1 MDKVGGC
8 MARKR
13 NKENIGLPSR
23 WCLQHGAYYYSVPSG
38 MENAWGGKKKFR
50 LGKTLPDA
58 CREWA
63 DHLQS
68 TDVKNVGDLLDRY
81 ATQSIPEKAISSQST
96 NLLFV
101 RQLRKAFGQ
110 MPLLDIKPKHVYQY
124 IEKRRIKTEDEE
136 TGTVRGGLTVAQREI
151 EVLSHAFTKAVE
163 WGLIDRHPF
172 KGEIRIAGNRPR
184 NRYVEDWEI
193 DECMKLTCQ
202 RKKGSVLAIQAY
214 IQLKII
220 TGIDHSDLLR
230 LTMSDIKE
238 DGIHIQRHK
247 TTNST
252 GKRTIYIWTPELR
265 AAVDMAKETRPA
277 VSQFIFCKRNGEG
290 YYNEETGRPD
300 GWKGMW
306 QRFMTRLLAETKVT
320 ERFTEHDLRAK
331 AASDAETL
339 DQARALLSHADVR
352 TTDRI
357 YRRKAEVVTPI
368 KRTLQPL
375 FNCTPIEHK
384 SMDLVPGR

>member
-1 MDKVGGC
+1 

-13 NKENIGLPSR
+13 NKENIGLPVR
-23 WCLQHGAYYYSVPSG
+23 WSLQHGAYYYSVPPG
-38 MENAWGGKKKFR
+38 MELNWGGKKKFR
-50 LGKTLPDA
+50 LGRSLPDA
-58 CREWA
+58 YREWT
-63 DHLQS
+63 DHFQN
-68 TDVKNVGDLLDRY
+68 TDVKKIGDLLDRY
-81 ATQSIPEKAISSQST
+81 AAQTIPEKAVSSQSM

-101 RQLRKAFGQ
+101 RQLRKALGE
-110 MPLLDIKPKHVYQY
+110 MPLLAIKPRHVYQY
-124 IEKRRIKTEDEE
+124 IEKRRIKTKDEE
-136 TGTVRGGLTVAQREI
+136 TGTIRGGLTVAQREI

-172 KGEIRIAGNRPR
+172 KGEIRISGNRPR

-202 RKKGSVLAIQAY
+202 RKKGSVLAIKAY

-220 TGIDHSDLLR
+220 TGIDRSNLLR
-230 LTMSDIKE
+230 LTMSDIRE

-247 TTNST
+247 TINSS
-252 GKRTIYIWTPELR
+252 GKRTIYLWTPELR
-265 AAVDMAKETRPA
+265 AALNMAKDARPA
-277 VSQFIFCKRNGEG
+277 LSPFLFCKSNGEG

-306 QRFMTRLLAETKVT
+306 QRFMTRLLAESNVT

-339 DQARALLSHADVR
+339 DQARALLSHADVH

-357 YRRKAEVVTPI
+357 YRRKAEIVTPI
-368 KRTLQPL
+368 NRPYSPSSIAQ
-375 FNCTPIEHK
+375 
-384 SMDLVPGR
+384 

>member
-1 MDKVGGC
+1 

-13 NKENIGLPSR
+13 NKENLGLPAR
-23 WCLQHGAYYYSVPSG
+23 WSLQHGAYYYSVPPG
-38 MENAWGGKKKFR
+38 MEHFWEGKKKYH

-58 CREWA
+58 YREWA
-63 DHLQS
+63 NHLERTS
-68 TDVKNVGDLLDRY
+68 DIEFVGDLLDRY
-81 ATQSIPEKAISSQST
+81 AGETVPEKSISTHST
-96 NLLFV
+96 NLLFI
-101 RQLRKAFGQ
+101 RQLRKEFGNV
-110 MPLLDIKPKHVYQY
+110 PLLSIKPWHVYRY
-124 IEKRRIKTEDEE
+124 IDKRRVKAIDPVTGKTC
-136 TGTVRGGLTVAQREI
+136 GGLTVAQREI
-151 EVLSHAFTKAVE
+151 EILSHAFTKAVE

-202 RKKGSVLAIQAY
+202 RKNGSVLAIQAY

-220 TGIDHSDLLR
+220 TGIDRSDLLR
-230 LTMSDIKE
+230 LTMSDLKE

-247 TTNST
+247 TTHST
-252 GKRTIYIWTPELR
+252 GKRTIYIWTPQLR
-265 AAVDMAKETRPA
+265 AAVDTAKEARPA
-277 VSQFIFCKRNGEG
+277 LSPFLFCKRSGEG

-306 QRFMTRLLAETKVT
+306 QRFMTRLLAETNVT

-339 DQARALLSHADVR
+339 DQARALLSHADVH

-357 YRRKAEVVTPI
+357 YRRKAELVTPI
-368 KRTLQPL
+368 KRALSPL
-375 FNCTPIEHK
+375 FNCT
-384 SMDLVPGR
+384 VNRA